1 MDKYGNWQVPEDVI
15 LSVDDIIMGFIN
27 KKPFPGPFIATMT
40 DIIKAISNVTFHN
53 LVHKIDIIQK
63 TVGKTYIWELVMA

>member
-53 LVHKIDIIQK
+53 IVYKARIIQK
-63 TVGKTYIWELVMA
+63 AVLKTCVCE